1 MSSRIKLPFKIG
13 DSKKNN
19 EIEVNE
25 TSKKVDFSL
34 SEVRKKI
41 FSFNQTKK
49 YILLNIRL
57 YVMVFHIDHQH
68 LLMILYKKFLL
79 LEQKMVL
86 LKCKYDKK
94 IIQIS

>member
-41 FSFNQTKK
+41 FSFN
-49 YILLNIRL
+49 
-57 YVMVFHIDHQH
+57 
-68 LLMILYKKFLL
+68 
-79 LEQKMVL
+79 
-86 LKCKYDKK
+86 
-94 IIQIS
+94 

>member
-34 SEVRKKI
+34 SEVRKN
-41 FSFNQTKK
+41 FF
-49 YILLNIRL
+49 
-57 YVMVFHIDHQH
+57 F
-68 LLMILYKKFLL
+68 
-79 LEQKMVL
+79 
-86 LKCKYDKK
+86 
-94 IIQIS
+94 